1 MTAAQTVSTLEGDT
15 VDLVLWRHRG
25 GTARVTEQVLELNP
39 GLADHGPLLPA
50 GVAIALPPVALPV
63 TQRETVK
70 LWD

>member
-1 MTAAQTVSTLEGDT
+1 MTTAETVFSRQGDT

-25 GTARVTEQVLELNP
+25 RTAGLTEQVLASNP

-50 GVAIALPPVALPV
+50 GVAIMIPATNPAPV
-63 TQRETVK
+63 RETVK